1 MKKFSLFLLAIL
13 FISLAARCQ
22 EFRKVYKA
30 NYIEYANHKWTT
42 EKSSYP
48 DGLIITFNGREVMIN
63 NESNFKFYTYG
74 DPEKKTFDDS
84 YTASWNAVDKD
95 GRNCYFM
102 MRMFNDSRSMI
113 VTIAYLSAGYGF
125 EYITE

>member
-1 MKKFSLFLLAIL
+1 MKKTLLIL
-13 FISLAARCQ
+13 FIFISSVAYSQ

-74 DPEKKTFDDS
+74 DAERKNFADS

-95 GRNCYFM
+95 GRSCYFM